1 MNRIALAFGLTIL
14 PAGASVALAV
24 CAQPGVARADEVAPA
39 SSDSTAVRNRTV
51 PVVAGGWTAAKA
63 AERAEATSWDVTA
76 KKEAVRAASAAVDQT
91 VVGFFPRLSGIARY
105 QRLSPTPDPSN
116 PPLIVT
122 SPASMRAG
130 PIAAGTPLIGI
141 PFSLPTVLDQWTF
154 QATLTVPISDY
165 VLRLSHANAQA
176 SHSLDAARYDRMA
189 SVAAARTNARLA
201 FYQWASALLQKA
213 VLDDA
218 VLAAQDHL
226 RDAEHLFAADR
237 ASRAD
242 VLAAAAIVA
251 ADELSVHQSVE
262 QLNDAEEQLR
272 TLTHIPASESPA
284 LGEDLTSALAP
295 APLDLAALKSEA
307 LSHRPDLLSLGAN
320 EEAQSEAVSV
330 ARASAWPVLGASA
343 DLVGANPNLRLIPQE
358 AVFHA
363 TWDIGLQLTWSP
375 NDTFNARTVVDQ
387 AGANLA
393 KFKAQV
399 ALARDAVTLEVAQAV
414 NASRTADAA
423 VATAATRLES
433 AEEAYRVRRSLFRA
447 GRATSVE
454 LTDAESSLFSARITA
469 LSARINQR
477 VAKVRIDHA
486 VGRDAKR

>member
-1 MNRIALAFGLTIL
+1 
-14 PAGASVALAV
+14 
-24 CAQPGVARADEVAPA
+24 
-39 SSDSTAVRNRTV
+39 
-51 PVVAGGWTAAKA
+51 
-63 AERAEATSWDVTA
+63 
-76 KKEAVRAASAAVDQT
+76 
-91 VVGFFPRLSGIARY
+91 
-105 QRLSPTPDPSN
+105 
-116 PPLIVT
+116 
-122 SPASMRAG
+122 MRAG